1 MLKKIL
7 YVFLISI
14 VPIVELRAAI
24 PVGAGLGIPAYWCFL
39 AAILGNMLPVP
50 FILLFIPAVLRFM
63 EKHRIFPRL
72 VAWVQRKGQRGVE
85 KLQAKQKI
93 DLAGDPPSP
102 DASLASEDGEVP
114 EESAQPDA
122 EKKREI
128 RKQRGVTIGVLM
140 GLFAFVAVPLPGTG
154 AWTGSLIAAL
164 FGMKK
169 RYAIPV
175 IFAGVLVA
183 GLVMTLASYGI
194 VAALNFFVS

>member
-1 MLKKIL
+1 
-7 YVFLISI
+7 
-14 VPIVELRAAI
+14 
-24 PVGAGLGIPAYWCFL
+24 
-39 AAILGNMLPVP
+39 
-50 FILLFIPAVLRFM
+50 
-63 EKHRIFPRL
+63 KHRIFPRL

-85 KLQAKQKI
+85 KLQAKQEK
-93 DLAGDPPSP
+93 DLASDPASP
-102 DASLASEDGEVP
+102 DASHASEDGEVP
-114 EESAQPDA
+114 EESAEPDA

>member
-1 MLKKIL
+1 MK
-7 YVFLISI
+7 
-14 VPIVELRAAI
+14 
-24 PVGAGLGIPAYWCFL
+24 
-39 AAILGNMLPVP
+39 
-50 FILLFIPAVLRFM
+50 
-63 EKHRIFPRL
+63 
-72 VAWVQRKGQRGVE
+72 
-85 KLQAKQKI
+85 AKQEK
-93 DLAGDPPSP
+93 DLVGDPASP
-102 DASLASEDGEVP
+102 DASLASGDGEAP
-114 EESAQPDA
+114 ENAAEPDA
-122 EKKREI
+122 EQKREI

-140 GLFAFVAVPLPGTG
+140 ALFAFVAVPLPGTG